1 MGLIEAVFFEPNHLG
16 GHIRFTSSWPLL
28 LSLDILWPPR
38 KLSISTVDSV
48 GSQRASYQTFL
59 REVFSLKPSEITEK
73 RSWRLVVRLWREHVI
88 GYWPILL
95 FALILMSLEGAA
107 LGAFAWMVRPLFDEL
122 FQAQSLDGLWRVV
135 AIIGGLFSFRAVA
148 GFVQR
153 LIMSALGL
161 KVTTAIQTRLV
172 RHLLTLDG
180 DVYTRHPVGELIE
193 RVRGDSTTLQTAATS
208 LLLSLGKDAV
218 SLVALSFVMFSNDWQ
233 WSLVAL
239 VGLPLIFLPMT
250 LLLKLIR
257 RTAFA
262 AREAAAGL
270 TTRLDEMFHGIQ
282 SIKVNRLEHHET
294 SRFERGI
301 KQYLRQQIR
310 SNAGQS
316 ANPSL
321 IDLVSGIGFVSVTL
335 FGATAI
341 VTGEKSVGD
350 FMSFITALSLMFD
363 PLKRL
368 SNLAGSLQSAAA
380 SLERIYGM
388 LDQKPTVL
396 SPAHPKPIAPGD
408 IVFDRVEFSYGDL
421 QIIKEFSFTAKK
433 GQTTAIV
440 GPSGAGKTTLFALLT
455 RLIDPVSGS
464 VSIGDVKT
472 TDAGLSDLR
481 DMIAVVGQETA
492 LFDDTIEDN
501 IRLGRLNATPDEI
514 KQAAEDA
521 SVMEF
526 VRQLPDGLKSAVGPR
541 GSSLS
546 GGQRQR
552 VAIARAMVKNAP
564 ILLLDEPTSAL
575 DTHSEKLVQSA
586 LDRLS
591 QGRTTLVIAH
601 RLSTV
606 RHADKIVVMD
616 RGKVVEEGNH
626 DTLIEKGGVYAGLFQ
641 LQLMTGTLV

>member
-1 MGLIEAVFFEPNHLG
+1 M
-16 GHIRFTSSWPLL
+16 
-28 LSLDILWPPR
+28 
-38 KLSISTVDSV
+38 
-48 GSQRASYQTFL
+48 
-59 REVFSLKPSEITEK
+59 KPSEITEK